1 MVRGDLPALR
11 LSCIDCMPPG
21 APREHL
27 ARLDA
32 PLLATPVLIV
42 EDEAMIAWMM
52 ESLLE
57 DMGFTAIAIAA
68 TGEEAI
74 EQAARVAPGLVI
86 SDINLGQ
93 NGMDWVD
100 AAVAIRKDADPSIV
114 FITGYASAEARDRI
128 ARDLPGAQLLRKPVD
143 VEELR
148 RAIVQTIAR
157 RGSN

>member
-1 MVRGDLPALR
+1 MVRGNFPALR
-11 LSCIDCMPPG
+11 LSGIEGTPPG
-21 APREHL
+21 APGEHL
-27 ARLDA
+27 ARLEA
-32 PLLATPVLIV
+32 PLLATPVLVV

-52 ESLLE
+52 ENLLE
-57 DMGFTAIAIAA
+57 DMGFTAISIAA

-74 EQAARVAPGLVI
+74 EQAARLSPGLVI

-93 NGMDWVD
+93 NGMDGVD
-100 AAVAIRKDADPSIV
+100 AAVAIRKDADLSIV

-128 ARDLPGAQLLRKPVD
+128 ARDLPGAHLLRKPVD
-143 VEELR
+143 VEDLR